1 MTFKEY
7 LATRRNTNTPQGDF
21 TKDALRDKNLP
32 DVKAWEELES
42 YLRMKA
48 GGVGVIRAARS
59 VWRAYSDRNRLVD

>member
-32 DVKAWEELES
+32 DVRTWAELES
-42 YLRMKA
+42 YLRSKA
-48 GGVGVIRAARS
+48 GGLGIIRAARS
-59 VWRAYSDRNRLVD
+59 VWSGYLNKNV